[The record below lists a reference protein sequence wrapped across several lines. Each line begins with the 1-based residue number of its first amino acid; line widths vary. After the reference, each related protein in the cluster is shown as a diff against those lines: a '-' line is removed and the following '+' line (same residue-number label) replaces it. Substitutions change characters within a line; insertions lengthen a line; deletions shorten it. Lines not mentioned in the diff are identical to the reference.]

1 MLCVMGCVMA
11 ATEFFLGGSF
21 LLQGEGRDRDRDGSE
36 AGAGSKRSKSME
48 EGDRR
53 GGDPPPPSLLL
64 PPCDPDRTRECE
76 EEGLEI
82 SEELLRRRRRRRS
95 GLREGAAASADNN
108 DIGSVGG
115 GGGRWDYTIG
125 LVGKPS
131 AGKSTFFN
139 AATAFARQ
147 RGGGGGGKD
156 GGGAEGNGDSTD
168 GTDGDGDGGRTTPF
182 FIGGAS
188 MAPHPFTTI
197 DPNVGYCLVPAPAG
211 SCPEDDYDYDDHDE
225 EGKGEGGRG
234 GYVTS
239 SGAAA
244 GYERS
249 PRRMAG
255 IERVGG
261 SSPPPSR
268 TWRGWFPEPT
278 GDGGRGTRYEKG
290 G

>member
-1 MLCVMGCVMA
+1 MLSREDERLWPAGDVALGVEYPPGYPQDDDDGDDDPELDGSSSLPVFTLIHDMNPLQFGTAAQRACLRSVGEAAEGERGMPCVMGCVMA

-36 AGAGSKRSKSME
+36 AGAGSKRSKSTEE
-48 EGDRR
+48 EGDGR
-53 GGDPPPPSLLL
+53 GGDPPPLSLLL

-95 GLREGAAASADNN
+95 GWREGAAASADNN

-147 RGGGGGGKD
+147 RGGGGGGGGGKD
-156 GGGAEGNGDSTD
+156 GGGAKGNGDSTD
-168 GTDGDGDGGRTTPF
+168 GMDGVGDSGRTTPF

-188 MAPHPFTTI
+188 M
-197 DPNVGYCLVPAPAG
+197 
-211 SCPEDDYDYDDHDE
+211 
-225 EGKGEGGRG
+225 GK
-234 GYVTS
+234 
-239 SGAAA
+239 
-244 GYERS
+244 
-249 PRRMAG
+249 P
-255 IERVGG
+255 
-261 SSPPPSR
+261 
-268 TWRGWFPEPT
+268 
-278 GDGGRGTRYEKG
+278 
-290 G
+290 